1 MQQQQ
6 KVEETKRK
14 KDTKLLMVVDDDLD
28 VLTFIKKSLESGT
41 KIKVFGFTNPIAAAH
56 QFTVNSQDYD
66 AVISD
71 IRMPTMNGFEL
82 SRKILR
88 INPHVKVFLITA
100 FEVKMKEFSI
110 MFPSLKVS
118 AIINKPFRP
127 SGLKNLILQ
136 HL

>member
-1 MQQQQ
+1 
-6 KVEETKRK
+6 
-14 KDTKLLMVVDDDLD
+14 MVVDDDLD
-28 VLTFIKKSLESGT
+28 ILTFIKKSLESDT
-41 KIKVFGFTNPIAAAH
+41 KIKVYGFTNPVAAAH
-56 QFTVNSQDYD
+56 QFTVNSKDYD

-82 SRKILR
+82 ARKILR

-110 MFPSLKVS
+110 IFPSLRVS
-118 AIINKPFRP
+118 AIISKPFRP
-127 SGLKNLILQ
+127 SELKDLILQ